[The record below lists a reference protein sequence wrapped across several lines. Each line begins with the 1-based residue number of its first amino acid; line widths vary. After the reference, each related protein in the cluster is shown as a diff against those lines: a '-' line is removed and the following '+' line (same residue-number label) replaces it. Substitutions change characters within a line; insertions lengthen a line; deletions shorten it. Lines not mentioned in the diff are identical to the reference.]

1 LKKIRIRHPLSIFI
15 FLAKFLGNSTYFFNL
30 NNLLKMENQYL
41 DQGVNKG
48 EEGLSSQDMGYL
60 LTAGKWA
67 KFLGI
72 MGFIGTAFIVLVAFS
87 MFAMGS
93 SLEGLSGGLYGSGF
107 SAGLGLFYIVLAI
120 PYFMISLFLFRFGT
134 RTQEMQYE
142 STAAMSLTEAFK
154 NLKNYFQ
161 YSGILV
167 VIMIVFFILM
177 LVVGIGAAAAFNR

>member
-1 LKKIRIRHPLSIFI
+1 
-15 FLAKFLGNSTYFFNL
+15 
-30 NNLLKMENQYL
+30 MENQYL
-41 DQGVNKG
+41 DQDVNKG
-48 EEGLSSQDMGYL
+48 EEGLSAENMGYL

-72 MGFIGTAFIVLVAFS
+72 MGFIGTAFIVLAAFS

-93 SLEGLSGGLYGSGF
+93 SLAGLSGGLYGAGF
-107 SAGLGLFYIVLAI
+107 GSGLGSFYLIIAI

-134 RTQEMQYE
+134 RTAEMQYE
-142 STAAMSLTEAFK
+142 STAAMSMTEAFK

-167 VIMIVFFILM
+167 IIMLAMFILLM
-177 LVVGIGAAAAFNR
+177 VIGIGAAAAFRG